1 MCIHTAAPRAETSTN
16 AYTRDHQAGILI
28 SAQYAL
34 CGDINWLL
42 VNTGVV
48 AGASDPEVL
57 DEVFGNV
64 KETQNVYIFA
74 KRSNR

>member
-1 MCIHTAAPRAETSTN
+1 M
-16 AYTRDHQAGILI
+16 
-28 SAQYAL
+28 SAQYVL

-57 DEVFGNV
+57 DKVFGNV
-64 KETQNVYIFA
+64 KETQKVYSQSVAVLGQDRLERLEEKMKDDERKKIFA
-74 KRSNR
+74 KKSNR